1 MAKQQTDGS
10 NMTPMQTRSRD
21 NFVYAIWMGACCN
34 SNFFFGKT
42 VLVRSVQ
49 PYVFP
54 QMCLLF
60 LSAAAIILLYTKL
73 KYGRFYPWRDQ
84 T

>member
-1 MAKQQTDGS
+1 
-10 NMTPMQTRSRD
+10 MQTRSRD
-21 NFVYAIWMGACCN
+21 NFVYAIWMGACAAIVIVF
-34 SNFFFGKT
+34 SVKPF
-42 VLVRSVQ
+42 LVQSVQ

-54 QMCLLF
+54 PMCLLF
-60 LSAAAIILLYTKL
+60 LSAAAINLLYTKL